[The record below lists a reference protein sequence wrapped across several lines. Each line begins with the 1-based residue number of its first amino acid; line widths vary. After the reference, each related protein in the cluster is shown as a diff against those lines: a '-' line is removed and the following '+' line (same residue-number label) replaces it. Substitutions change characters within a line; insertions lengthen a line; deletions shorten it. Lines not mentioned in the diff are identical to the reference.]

1 MALLNVRDFSLRF
14 VGAKDLALHPLS
26 FEVADGEVLAVVGES
41 GSGKSIT
48 SLALMGLLPGLAPGF
63 PGGEAWLDMQDGTR
77 VRLPGN
83 TEQER
88 ISLRGKAVAMVFQE
102 PMTALNPLMT
112 LGNQVMES
120 VMQHQAMSEAEGRAK
135 AIEWLREVQLS
146 DPETTF
152 VKYPHEVSGGQKQR
166 VMIAMALAGKPRL
179 LIADEPT
186 TALDVTV
193 QKGIITLLS
202 GLTRKYGMGMIF
214 ITHDLGLVK
223 DVANRC
229 LVLYKGKAMEC
240 QPTENLFRNPS
251 SSYTKALLA
260 CRPLANLGARRL
272 PVVADWLSEDVPA
285 PPLTPAQSN
294 TVVAGEALLSLEQVS
309 VAYFLRGSGLNQ
321 TRTVVHDVSLVVFQ
335 GETLGLVGESGCG
348 KSTLGKAISGLV
360 SPSTGCIK
368 WKGQPFVEAGKRT
381 SLTMQRLIQVVFQ
394 DPYGSLNPAFRIGN
408 AIEEV
413 LSLHQSSLSNS
424 QRRAKAIELLEAVGL
439 DASAHQRFP
448 HAFSGGQRQRIVIAR
463 ALAVQPQLLIC
474 DEAVSALDVSV
485 QAQVLNL
492 LNDLKERFG
501 LSLLFI
507 THDLGVARYF
517 CQRIAVM
524 QSGRLVEVDQAQALF
539 EHPQQ
544 DYTRQLLESIPGR

>member
-1 MALLNVRDFSLRF
+1 MPLLEVRDFSLRF
-14 VGAKDLALHPLS
+14 AGSDDLALHPLS
-26 FEVADGEVLAVVGES
+26 FEVEEGEVLAVVGES

-48 SLALMGLLPGLAPGF
+48 SLALMGLLPGLMSGF
-63 PGGEAWLDMQDGTR
+63 PGGEAWLTLEDGTR
-77 VRLPGN
+77 VGLPGN
-83 TEQER
+83 TEQEC
-88 ISLRGKAVAMVFQE
+88 IQHRGKAVAMVFQE

-112 LGNQVMES
+112 LGQQVMEA
-120 VMQHQAMSEAEGRAK
+120 VLQHQPMSETEGRAK
-135 AIEWLREVQLS
+135 AMDWLQEVQLP

-152 VKYPHEVSGGQKQR
+152 IKYPHEVSGGQKQR

-202 GLTRKYGMGMIF
+202 GLTRKFGMGMIF

-223 DVANRC
+223 EVANRC
-229 LVLYKGKAMEC
+229 LVLYKGKTMEC
-240 QPTENLFRNPS
+240 QPTADLFLRPS
-251 SSYTKALLA
+251 SAYTKALLA
-260 CRPLANLGARRL
+260 CRPISNIGARRL
-272 PVVADWLSEDVPA
+272 PVVSDWLSDGSHHALKPYSEPA
-285 PPLTPAQSN
+285 PI
-294 TVVAGEALLSLEQVS
+294 GEALLSLEQLSVS
-309 VAYFLRGSGLNQ
+309 YALRGLGKNQ
-321 TRTVVHDVSLVVFQ
+321 SRTVVHHVSLEVFQ

-360 SPSTGCIK
+360 DPSCGSIK
-368 WKGQPFVEAGKRT
+368 WKGQTFVDAAQKT
-381 SLTMQRLIQVVFQ
+381 TQSMQKLIQVVFQ

-408 AIEEV
+408 VIEEV
-413 LSLHQSSLSNS
+413 LKLHQPNLNRT
-424 QRRAKAIELLEAVGL
+424 QRKTKAIELLEAVGL
-439 DASAHQRFP
+439 EASAHQRYP

-492 LNDLKERFG
+492 LNDLKEQFG

-524 QSGRLVEVDQAQALF
+524 QSGRLVEVAQAQALF
-539 EHPQQ
+539 EHPQHP
-544 DYTRQLLESIPGR
+544 YTQQLLESIPGR

>member
-1 MALLNVRDFSLRF
+1 MPLLEVKDFSLRF
-14 VGAKDLALHPLS
+14 TGSEDLALHPLS
-26 FEVADGEVLAVVGES
+26 FEVEEGEVLAVVGES

-48 SLALMGLLPGLAPGF
+48 SLALMGLLPGLAPGY
-63 PGGEAWLDMQDGTR
+63 PGGEAWLTKSDGIR

-83 TEQER
+83 TEHDR
-88 ISLRGKAVAMVFQE
+88 MHNRGKVVAMVFQE

-112 LGNQVMES
+112 LGNQVMEA
-120 VMQHQAMSEAEGRAK
+120 VLHHQPMSEHEGKAK
-135 AIEWLREVQLS
+135 AIEWFREVQLP

-152 VKYPHEVSGGQKQR
+152 LKYPHEVSGGQKQR

-193 QKGIITLLS
+193 QKGIITLLCS
-202 GLTRKYGMGMIF
+202 LTQKYGMGMIF

-223 DVANRC
+223 EVAHRC

-240 QPTENLFRNPS
+240 QPTANLFLQPTS
-251 SSYTKALLA
+251 AYTKALLA
-260 CRPLANLGARRL
+260 CRPISNIGARRL
-272 PVVADWLSEDVPA
+272 PVVSDWLSEGSKQASSPA
-285 PPLTPAQSN
+285 P
-294 TVVAGEALLSLEQVS
+294 EAAPPDEVLLSLEQLSVS
-309 VAYFLRGSGLNQ
+309 YALRGAGKNQ
-321 TRTVVHDVSLVVFQ
+321 SRTVVHDVSLHVFQ

-360 SPSTGCIK
+360 DPSAGSIK
-368 WKGQPFVEAGKRT
+368 WKGHTFVEAAQKNAHR
-381 SLTMQRLIQVVFQ
+381 MQRLIQVVFQ

-413 LSLHQSSLSNS
+413 LQLHQPNLNRSE
-424 QRRAKAIELLEAVGL
+424 RKAKAIELLESVGL
-439 DASAHQRFP
+439 DASAHARFP

-492 LNDLKERFG
+492 LNDLKEKLG

-524 QSGRLVEVDQAQALF
+524 QSGRLVEVEQAQALF
-539 EHPQQ
+539 EHPQHP
-544 DYTRQLLESIPGR
+544 YTQQLLESIPGR

>member
-1 MALLNVRDFSLRF
+1 MPLLEVRDFSLRF
-14 VGAKDLALHPLS
+14 AGSDDLALHPLS
-26 FEVADGEVLAVVGES
+26 FDVEQGEVLAVVGES

-48 SLALMGLLPGLAPGF
+48 SLALMGLLPGLMSGF
-63 PGGEAWLDMQDGTR
+63 PGGEAWLTLEDGTR
-77 VRLPGN
+77 VGLPGN
-83 TEQER
+83 TEQEC
-88 ISLRGKAVAMVFQE
+88 IQHRGKAVAMVFQE

-112 LGNQVMES
+112 LGQQVMEA
-120 VMQHQAMSEAEGRAK
+120 VLQHQPMSETEGRAK
-135 AIEWLREVQLS
+135 AMDWLREVQLP
-146 DPETTF
+146 DPEITF
-152 VKYPHEVSGGQKQR
+152 IKYPHEVSGGQKQR

-223 DVANRC
+223 EVANRC
-229 LVLYKGKAMEC
+229 LVLYKGKTMEC
-240 QPTENLFRNPS
+240 QPTADLFLHPTS
-251 SSYTKALLA
+251 AYTKALLA
-260 CRPLANLGARRL
+260 CRPISNIGARRL
-272 PVVADWLSEDVPA
+272 PVVSDWLSDGSHHAVKPYSKPA
-285 PPLTPAQSN
+285 PI
-294 TVVAGEALLSLEQVS
+294 GEALLSLEHLSVS
-309 VAYFLRGSGLNQ
+309 YALRGLGKNQ
-321 TRTVVHDVSLVVFQ
+321 SRTVVHHVSLEVFQ

-360 SPSTGCIK
+360 DPSGGSIK
-368 WKGQPFVEAGKRT
+368 WKGQTFVDAGQKT
-381 SLTMQRLIQVVFQ
+381 TQSMQKLIQVVFQ

-413 LSLHQSSLSNS
+413 LQLHQPNLNRT
-424 QRRAKAIELLEAVGL
+424 QRKTKAIELLEAVGL
-439 DASAHQRFP
+439 EASAHQRYP

-492 LNDLKERFG
+492 LNDLKEQFG

-524 QSGRLVEVDQAQALF
+524 QSGRLVEVEEAQALF
-539 EHPQQ
+539 EHPQHP
-544 DYTRQLLESIPGR
+544 YTQQLLESIPGR

>member
-1 MALLNVRDFSLRF
+1 MPLLEVRDFSLRF
-14 VGAKDLALHPLS
+14 AGSDDLALHPLS
-26 FEVADGEVLAVVGES
+26 FEVEEGEVLAVVGES

-48 SLALMGLLPGLAPGF
+48 SLALMGLLPGLMSGF
-63 PGGEAWLDMQDGTR
+63 PGGEAWLTLEDGTR
-77 VRLPGN
+77 VGLPGN
-83 TEQER
+83 TEQEC
-88 ISLRGKAVAMVFQE
+88 IQHRGKAVAMVFQE

-112 LGNQVMES
+112 LGQQVMEA
-120 VMQHQAMSEAEGRAK
+120 VLQHQPMSETEGRAK
-135 AIEWLREVQLS
+135 AMDWLQEVQLP

-152 VKYPHEVSGGQKQR
+152 IKYPHEVSGGQKQR

-202 GLTRKYGMGMIF
+202 GLTRKFGMGMIF

-223 DVANRC
+223 EVANRC
-229 LVLYKGKAMEC
+229 LVLYKGKTMEC
-240 QPTENLFRNPS
+240 QPTADLFLHPTS
-251 SSYTKALLA
+251 AYTKALLA
-260 CRPLANLGARRL
+260 CRPISNIGARRL
-272 PVVADWLSEDVPA
+272 PVVSDWLSDGSPHALKPYSEPA
-285 PPLTPAQSN
+285 PI
-294 TVVAGEALLSLEQVS
+294 GEALLSLEQLSVS
-309 VAYFLRGSGLNQ
+309 YALRGLGKNQ
-321 TRTVVHDVSLVVFQ
+321 SRTVVHNVSLEVFQ

-360 SPSTGCIK
+360 DPSGGSIK
-368 WKGQPFVEAGKRT
+368 WKGQTFVDAAQKT
-381 SLTMQRLIQVVFQ
+381 TQSMQKLIQVVFQ

-413 LSLHQSSLSNS
+413 LQLHQPNLNRT
-424 QRRAKAIELLEAVGL
+424 QRKTKAIELLEAVGL
-439 DASAHQRFP
+439 EASAHQRYP

-492 LNDLKERFG
+492 LNDLKEQFG

-524 QSGRLVEVDQAQALF
+524 QSGRLVEVAQAQALF
-539 EHPQQ
+539 EHPQHP
-544 DYTRQLLESIPGR
+544 YTQQLLESIPGR